1 MKEGARGRL
10 NEFVARLFLNSRFD
24 VLLILVLITLSVG
37 TVFYSKVEGWSV
49 LDSLYFSVI
58 TLSTVGYGD
67 LSPVTSFGKF
77 FTIFYIIAGIGILLG
92 LINFITDE
100 ALRYKI
106 RGKSEKKVREEAV
119 NVIKER
125 KAEKRELAK
134 RKKRKKLF

>member
-67 LSPVTSFGKF
+67 LSPVTSFGEF